1 MNEIEDVAQSV
12 INVEAA
18 LMRYTYYSS
27 CDALSELEHEATELM
42 KSVLK
47 LERHYSRQY
56 EGVAGGRFPRAEG
69 PTRDWVKPYA

>member
-18 LMRYTYYSS
+18 LMRYKYYSS

-56 EGVAGGRFPRAEG
+56 EGGGRG
-69 PTRDWVKPYA
+69 PIPPGRRPDSGLG